1 MTMQPKTPA
10 RSAEFSIEFSNEK
23 IILANQ
29 EQVLLHQAL
38 TQDIPLRHEC
48 GGKGLCSTCRVVI
61 EQGLEYC
68 PEETPAERKIKR
80 QKSLPEYVRL
90 GCQFKPQG
98 PMKLRRLV
106 RDEFDLSNAITSDLS
121 TSAQSCNLAVMFSD
135 IRNFTEFSEQ
145 HLAYDVTHML
155 NRYFSRMTEVVQAHN
170 GYVDKL
176 LGDGMMVLFGVNAL
190 EDCNPCNDAVNAANA
205 MLRAL
210 DDLNEY
216 FIECFDHRFKIGI
229 GIDYGASLLGHFG
242 HKDHLSFTALG
253 PKVNRAARVEAL
265 CKTYQCDLL
274 ITEAVKK
281 ALTIEQ
287 VFESDYDVY
296 LKGISETTKV
306 WKISSPAKGRQVGK
320 TYEQD
325 TDMDI
330 QVDNL
335 PQVIGT
341 PVIVVAAR
349 YSADE
354 LELYVAQA
362 KLQANNQLSLYL
374 PKGHTLQAGE
384 YVTVHLDNRTGVD
397 EFDADLRVFRTSY
410 KGKVTQVH
418 DAHSVD
424 LTVRDFSLVH
434 GISEVLAEKEPGYR
448 FPTDGRPLQALP
460 ITPMTQMPVFAKQ
473 AHNNKV
479 GVLVTRTVEQP
490 HTTVMAFLSTEEDDI
505 FIISFP
511 STFKVQTLQKDN
523 RCAFAIDERAT
534 FTFEN
539 VIEWNYVL
547 IDAEAYEVPT
557 SHPYY
562 DAIKAEFINKN
573 PWEIGF
579 FASPDVRLYHLK
591 CLSTVCPAGNPN
603 G

>member
-1 MTMQPKTPA
+1 MTTKSITQA
-10 RSAEFSIEFSNEK
+10 RSAEFAIEFSNEK
-23 IILANQ
+23 MITANQ
-29 EQVLLHQAL
+29 QEVLLRQAL
-38 TQDIPLRHEC
+38 AQDIPLRHEC
-48 GGKGLCSTCRVVI
+48 GGKGLCSTCRVVV

-68 PEETPAERKIKR
+68 SEETPAERKIKQ
-80 QKSLPEYVRL
+80 QKNLPEYVRL
-90 GCQFKPQG
+90 GCQLKPQG

-106 RDEFDLSNAITSDLS
+106 RDEFDLSNAIASDLS
-121 TSAQSCNLAVMFSD
+121 ASAQSCNLAVMFSD

-155 NRYFSRMTEVVQAHN
+155 NRYFSCMTEVVQAHN
-170 GYVDKL
+170 GFVDKL
-176 LGDGMMVLFGVNAL
+176 LGDGMMVLFGVNNAG
-190 EDCNPCNDAVNAANA
+190 DCNPCNDAVNAANS
-205 MLRAL
+205 MLMAL
-210 DDLNEY
+210 EELNEY
-216 FIECFDHRFKIGI
+216 FIECFDHKFKIGI
-229 GIDYGASLLGHFG
+229 GVDYGVSLLGHFG
-242 HKDHLSFTALG
+242 HKDHQSFTALG
-253 PKVNRAARVEAL
+253 PRVNRAARVEAL
-265 CKTYQCDLL
+265 CKTYQCDIL
-274 ITEAVKK
+274 ITDAVKS

-287 VFESDYDVY
+287 AFESDYDVY
-296 LKGISETTKV
+296 LKGISEATKV
-306 WKISSPAKGRQVGK
+306 WKIASPGTSQEVNR

-325 TDMDI
+325 SEMDT

-341 PVIVVAAR
+341 PVIAVAAR
-349 YSADE
+349 YSGNE

-362 KLQANNQLSLYL
+362 KIHSDNRLSLYL
-374 PKGHTLQAGE
+374 PKGHTWQQGD
-384 YVTVHLDNRTGVD
+384 YITVHLDNRTGVD

-410 KGKVTQVH
+410 KGKVTHIH
-418 DAHSVD
+418 DAHTVE
-424 LTVRDFSLVH
+424 LAVRDFSLVH

-460 ITPMTQMPVFAKQ
+460 VTPMTEMPEFAEQ
-473 AHNNKV
+473 AHHNKV
-479 GVLVTRTVEQP
+479 GVLVTRTVQQP
-490 HTTVMAFLSTEEDDI
+490 HTTVMAFLSTQDDDI

-539 VIEWNYVL
+539 AIEWNYVL
-547 IDAEAYEVPT
+547 IDAEAYEVPIN
-557 SHPYY
+557 HPFY

-591 CLSTVCPAGNPN
+591 CQSTVCPAGNPN